1 MKLNGPI
8 VTLLAGVVVG
18 AGLLV
23 ANLTLTGNDDT
34 AAKVSASAPA
44 ASAAASTSA
53 SPAVPASPSAAIKV
67 SAPTSAGTVA
77 TYAGHVY
84 NGNVKGGSLSIVIKG
99 GTAIAYLCDGKIEA
113 WLWGSTSGNTLSL
126 KNKDGAT
133 LVATRGGG
141 KVAGRITAAGGT
153 WTFALPSVK
162 KPSGLYRSTAK
173 IRGANVVTGW
183 GVLPD
188 GSQVGMSRSGA
199 GAVPAPPIDLGTGQ
213 VTIQGMPVTA
223 GPADPDQIAGGS

>member
-23 ANLTLTGNDDT
+23 ANVTLTGNDD
-34 AAKVSASAPA
+34 AAKVAAPA

-53 SPAVPASPSAAIKV
+53 SPAASASPSVAVKV
-67 SAPTSAGTVA
+67 SAPAAVGTVA

-84 NGNVKGGSLSIVIKG
+84 NGNVKGGSLSVVIKG
-99 GTAIAYLCDGKIEA
+99 DTAIAYLCDGKIEA
-113 WLWGSTSGNTLSL
+113 WLWGKVSGTSLSL

-141 KVAGRITAAGGT
+141 KVTGRITAAGGT

-162 KPSGLYRSTAK
+162 KPSG
-173 IRGANVVTGW
+173 
-183 GVLPD
+183 
-188 GSQVGMSRSGA
+188 
-199 GAVPAPPIDLGTGQ
+199 
-213 VTIQGMPVTA
+213 
-223 GPADPDQIAGGS
+223 